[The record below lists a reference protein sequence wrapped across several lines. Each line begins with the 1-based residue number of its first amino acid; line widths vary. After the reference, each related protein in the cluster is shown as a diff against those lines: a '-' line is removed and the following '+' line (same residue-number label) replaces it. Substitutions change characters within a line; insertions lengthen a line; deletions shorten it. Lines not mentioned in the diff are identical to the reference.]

1 MVVVLKRKSRL
12 KSYSSYR
19 ISMSERV
26 REEKKKN
33 VLLRNLLG
41 EKADMTKALREAEEG
56 TT

>member
-19 ISMSERV
+19 ISMSETA

-33 VLLRNLLG
+33 ALLRNFLG
-41 EKADMTKALREAEEG
+41 EKADMTKALREAEEA
-56 TT
+56 TS